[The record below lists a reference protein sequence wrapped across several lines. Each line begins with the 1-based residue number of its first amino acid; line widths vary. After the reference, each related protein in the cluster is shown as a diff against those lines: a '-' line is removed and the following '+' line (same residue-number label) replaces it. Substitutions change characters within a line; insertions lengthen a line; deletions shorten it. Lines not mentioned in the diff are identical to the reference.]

1 MNKKRTNKKR
11 TLSSSAL
18 GNIPITIRIE
28 PYKEGEIKKEMCHCC
43 CESGPTHC
51 NGIPCA
57 PCKGTGMIDHVVTK
71 KEAAQEKKWHNG
83 DENARNR
90 LLVLNPKVIRHLKID
105 LPEVARSKKTIGWR
119 YEDA

>member
-71 KEAAQEKKWHNG
+71 EEAEADKRADDRWKEDGRE
-83 DENARNR
+83 RR
-90 LLVLNPKVIRHLKID
+90 YLINPKIIEW
-105 LPEVARSKKTIGWR
+105 PRSEKPR
-119 YEDA
+119 